1 MARDLPPDKIKGYID
16 AHWEDI
22 LRQAEGDCP
31 DHPSLPQGSKA
42 RLERVKEN
50 AKNIVF
56 TRLEDLKGDWLFVI
70 EMAYTY
76 DLFNER
82 CQDDR
87 NFVLRRPES
96 MGESRPAEEGG
107 SKAPEVASG
116 SLVIQRN
123 VRLADMGVSEKG
135 RESSEKGGAS
145 SSNEREK
152 VGAIVPQ
159 GESTLPEKKSETV
172 IPAGTSSSS
181 KEPESELPPHTLK
194 FQRFFTGHSKNS

>member
-1 MARDLPPDKIKGYID
+1 MARELPPDKIKGYID

-22 LRQAEGDCP
+22 LRQAESDCP
-31 DHPSLPQGSKA
+31 EHPSLPPGSKA

-76 DLFNER
+76 DLFNAR

-87 NFVLRRPES
+87 NFFLRRPES
-96 MGESRPAEEGG
+96 MGEPRAAEEGG

-123 VRLADMGVSEKG
+123 VRLADMGSSEKG
-135 RESSEKGGAS
+135 RDEKGGTAAS
-145 SSNEREK
+145 SEREK
-152 VGAIVPQ
+152 VGAMAPQ
-159 GESTLPEKKSETV
+159 AEPPPRGKASETV
-172 IPAGTSSSS
+172 IPTGSSSSS
-181 KEPESELPPHTLK
+181 KEPGPELPPHTLK